1 MSKNEPLRILIAD
14 SDPRVRTALQL
25 LLAEAAGATLIR
37 ESADLASLAAQVSV
51 FKPDLILLD
60 WELPG
65 RPAAGLLVV
74 LSRPEARPRVIVL
87 SVRPEAGPE
96 ALAAGADAFVSK
108 ADPPEQ
114 LLAALRRQVFANETG
129 LSADWKAIEA
139 TLIAR
144 AWEDEDFRATL
155 LRDPAAAVAQAGLAL
170 PKGVALKVV
179 EARAGVRVEPAPGV
193 HTLVLPARPAVG
205 ESDDFELSFEELDAV
220 AGSGPRF
227 QFTQPGFSDPNCR

>member
-1 MSKNEPLRILIAD
+1 MSKNKTLRILIAD
-14 SDPRVRTALQL
+14 SDRRVRTALQL

-37 ESADLASLAAQVSV
+37 ESADLASLAAQVSA

-65 RPAAGLLVV
+65 RPAAGLLLV

-87 SVRPEAGPE
+87 SARPEAEPE
-96 ALAAGADAFVSK
+96 ALAAGADTFVSK

-114 LLAALRRQVFANETG
+114 LLAALRRQVFTDETG
-129 LSADWKAIEA
+129 RFADWKAIEA

-144 AWEDEDFRATL
+144 AWEDEDFRSTL
-155 LRDPAAAVAQAGLAL
+155 LRDPAAAAAQAGLTL
-170 PKGVALKVV
+170 PEGVTLKVV
-179 EARAGVRVEPAPGV
+179 EARTGVRAEPAPGV
-193 HTLVLPARPAVG
+193 HTLVLPAQPAVD
-205 ESDDFELSFEELDAV
+205 EADDFELSFEELDAV

-227 QFTQPGFSDPNCR
+227 QFTQPGFPDPNCR